1 MRIATLLTLS
11 LLAGITQAQEAVV
24 TLRSTVT
31 GNREQPKVMYIVP
44 WQPPEYTE
52 FQYAP
57 ARRLAQELFNQI
69 DRGEFVRELEYRAML
84 AKPSADI
91 GIEN

>member
-1 MRIATLLTLS
+1 MRFATLIVLVLV
-11 LLAGITQAQEAVV
+11 AGACHAQEALV

-31 GNREQPKVMYIVP
+31 GNQEQPKVMYIVP

-57 ARRLAQELFNQI
+57 ARRLAQELFQQI

-84 AKPSADI
+84 AQPTTVPGNGD
-91 GIEN
+91 